1 MYEELRKIIDESQNI
16 VFFGGAGV
24 STESGVPDF
33 RSENGLWNAKTR
45 FNKMPEEIVS
55 HSFFMKRTDDFYE
68 YYMENLIFPDIKPN
82 ATHYALA
89 KLEEQGKLKAVI
101 TQNIDGLHQA
111 AGSKEVYDIHGTISR
126 AHCMNCGKKY
136 SLEYTLD
143 KSHWKKGGYT
153 PLCSC
158 GGVVKPDVVLYEEA
172 LDDEL
177 TRKSVQAI
185 EQADTLIIGGT
196 SLVVFPAAGFIQFFR
211 GKHLVLIN
219 KQETALDAKA
229 DLVIHDSLG
238 KVFSSVVDG
247 IEYAPVEV
255 KLKGQ

>member
-1 MYEELRKIIDESQNI
+1 MYEELKKIIEDSNNI

-45 FNKMPEEIVS
+45 FNKTPEEIVS
-55 HSFFMKRTDDFYE
+55 HSFFMQHTDDFYE
-68 YYMENLIFPDIKPN
+68 YYMQNLIFTGVKPN
-82 ATHYALA
+82 AAHYALA
-89 KLEEQGKLKAVI
+89 KLEKQGKLSAII

-111 AGSKEVYDIHGTISR
+111 AGSKEVYEIHGTISK
-126 AHCMNCGKKY
+126 AHCMNCKCEY

-143 KSHWKKGGYT
+143 RSNWKKDSYT

-158 GGVVKPDVVLYEEA
+158 GGVVKPDVILYEEA
-172 LDDEL
+172 LNDEL
-177 TRKSVQAI
+177 IRKSVSAI
-185 EQADTLIIGGT
+185 EKADTLIIGGT
-196 SLVVFPAAGFIQFFR
+196 SLVVYPAAGFVQFFK

-219 KQETALDAKA
+219 KQETSFDKNT

-238 KVFSSVVDG
+238 KVFSCVVDG

-255 KLKGQ
+255 KLK